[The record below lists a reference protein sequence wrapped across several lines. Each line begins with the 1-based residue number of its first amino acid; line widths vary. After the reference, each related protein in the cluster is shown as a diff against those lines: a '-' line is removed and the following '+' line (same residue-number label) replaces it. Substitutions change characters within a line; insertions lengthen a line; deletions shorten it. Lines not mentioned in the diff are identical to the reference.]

1 MFSGLLYC
9 ADCGEKLYYSVT
21 NNYKREQ
28 AYFFCSTYRKN
39 SNVCS
44 AHYVLEKI
52 VEQLVLESMQRVL
65 WYVQSYEKLF
75 AQRQLAEFGEKQKKE
90 LTEKRRELDKAKL
103 RVREIDGI
111 IQKLY
116 EDNAAGKISD
126 GRFATM
132 SMSLENEQSELKDRI
147 PSLEDELENAKIR
160 TEGLQQFIDK
170 AKQVTRLEALT
181 PELVHEFIEKIVVS
195 APKYKDGKRYQSVEI
210 YYNGVGIIREPTPE
224 EMEEYFEEHI
234 KNKPSLKAKT
244 A

>member
-1 MFSGLLYC
+1 
-9 ADCGEKLYYSVT
+9 
-21 NNYKREQ
+21 
-28 AYFFCSTYRKN
+28 
-39 SNVCS
+39 
-44 AHYVLEKI
+44 
-52 VEQLVLESMQRVL
+52 
-65 WYVQSYEKLF
+65 
-75 AQRQLAEFGEKQKKE
+75 
-90 LTEKRRELDKAKL
+90 
-103 RVREIDGI
+103 
-111 IQKLY
+111 
-116 EDNAAGKISD
+116 
-126 GRFATM
+126 M
-132 SMSLENEQSELKDRI
+132 SPENEQSELKDRI

-195 APKYKDGKRYQSVEI
+195 APKYKDRKRYQSVEI